1 MKLVLATKNKN
12 KIKEIRNKLS
22 VINSL
27 ELLSLEDFT
36 NAPDLIEDGMSFQE
50 NAAKKA
56 QAISAFTGLPALA
69 DDSGLCVDALD
80 GRPGVFSARYAGENA
95 TDAERNIKLLDEMS
109 GKAGRSAKFVCAIS
123 CCLLSNIL
131 ISVTGECH
139 GLIAKHPSGIMGFGY
154 DPIFFLPEYGRTMA
168 EIPLEEKNKI
178 SHRAVALEK
187 AAALLAEIDWA
198 QKP

>member
-22 VINSL
+22 GIDSL
-27 ELLSLEDFT
+27 ELLSLEDFPG
-36 NAPDLIEDGMSFQE
+36 APDVIEDGMSFQE
-50 NAAKKA
+50 NAVKKA
-56 QAISAFTGLPALA
+56 LAISAFTGLPALA

-95 TDAERNIKLLDEMS
+95 TDAERIIKLLDEMS
-109 GKAGRSAKFVCAIS
+109 DKVGRSAKFVCAIS
-123 CCLLSNIL
+123 CCFLNGKL
-131 ISVTGECH
+131 ISVTGECR
-139 GLIAKHPSGIMGFGY
+139 GLIAERPSGTMGFGY
-154 DPIFFLPEYGRTMA
+154 DPVFFLPEYGRTMA

-187 AAALLAEIDWA
+187 AAVLLAEIDWT